1 MTDKIVTLDTAR
13 ANRATRSK
21 RKFGKLFEGAELIRD
36 QDAWAAGEVAYV
48 NRVMVQATLPYREPK
63 GSPAVWGRRSGNVS
77 LVIQPGMYLRAKK
90 DEQGREVGSEA
101 VSLGFPYGAKPR
113 LILAWLGREVKRQQS
128 REIEL
133 GATLSQFLDELGIE
147 HHSGGK
153 NGSIT
158 KTREQLIRLFAA
170 RIALVTTPDE
180 TSGSMATDSMAVA
193 DTQQLWW
200 NPTNPE
206 MPGRFQ
212 STVKLSER
220 FYEQMLNGVPVD
232 MRALRALR
240 ASPFELDLYCW
251 LTYRLFTLSRRTT
264 IPWDALQLQF
274 GSQESNPRKF
284 RFQIRKALRSV
295 LVVYPEARVADGPD
309 GLEIAPSKTSVS
321 ATGTSLG

>member
-1 MTDKIVTLDTAR
+1 MTKKIVTLKTAR
-13 ANRATRSK
+13 AVKVARSE

-63 GSPAVWGRRSGNVS
+63 GEPAVWGRRSGNVS
-77 LVIQPGMYLRAKK
+77 LIIQPGMYLKAIK
-90 DEQGREVGSEA
+90 DEQGREIGTEP

-113 LILAWLGREVKRQQS
+113 LILAWLGREVKRQES

-133 GATLSQFLDELGIE
+133 GASLSKFLDELGIN

-158 KTREQLIRLFAA
+158 KTREQLVRLFAA
-170 RIALVTTPDE
+170 RIALVTDPDD

-193 DTQQLWW
+193 DTQRLWW
-200 NPTNPE
+200 NPAKPE
-206 MPGRFQ
+206 APGKFE
-212 STVKLSER
+212 SSVKLSER
-220 FYEQMLNGVPVD
+220 FYEQLLNGVPVD

-251 LTYRLFTLSRRTT
+251 LTYRLFSLGRRTT
-264 IPWDALQLQF
+264 IPWEALQLQF

-284 RFQIRKALRSV
+284 RFQIRKALKSV
-295 LVVYPEARVADGPD
+295 LVVYPEARVSDGPD
-309 GLEIAPSKTSVS
+309 GLELSPSKTSVS
-321 ATGTSLG
+321 AIGG